1 MKKIKTLVLI
11 KLTDTEKKIFTQFD
25 DRFDISFKDIT
36 EVTITREDIQEAEI
50 IIGYPPRKFLDTAK
64 NLKWLQMIASGV
76 DRYMRNGILPQNT
89 IITNARGSYG
99 EAQSEFMFS
108 MLIAI
113 MKKLHIYRDNQL
125 QSRWHNEGD
134 VMMLRGS
141 TALVVGLGDIGSEF
155 SKLLKAFG
163 VYVIGVRRDAS
174 KPCTYADEVHS
185 FTKLD
190 SLIPRADIIAMVI
203 PATPETENLMNAE
216 RISMMKRG
224 AVLVNS
230 GRGVTVDNEA
240 LCDAIYSG
248 HLAGAAIDVF
258 DPEPIPK
265 EHRIWKIE
273 NILITPHVAGLDYM
287 SHNWQHTLK
296 LIQENLQLYCDGKE
310 LRNIVDRSL
319 YEFK

>member
-11 KLTDTEKKIFTQFD
+11 TLTDTDKKIFTQFE
-25 DRFDISFKDIT
+25 DRLDISFKDIT
-36 EVTITREDIQEAEI
+36 EVPIAREDIQEAEI

-76 DRYMRNGILPQNT
+76 DKYMRNGILPKDT

-99 EAQSEFMFS
+99 ESQSEFMFS

-125 QSRWHNEGD
+125 QSRWHKEGD

-141 TALVVGLGDIGSEF
+141 TALVIGLGDIGSEF

-163 VYVIGVRRDAS
+163 VYVIGIRRDAS
-174 KPCTYADEVHS
+174 KPCVYADEVHS
-185 FTKLD
+185 FTELD
-190 SLIPRADIIAMVI
+190 SLIPRGDIIGMVV

-224 AVLVNS
+224 AVLVNT

-240 LCDAIYSG
+240 LYDALDNG
-248 HLAGAAIDVF
+248 HLSGAAIDVF
-258 DPEPIPK
+258 DLEPIPK
-265 EHRIWKIE
+265 EHRIWKIQ
-273 NILITPHVAGLDYM
+273 NLLITPHVAGLDYM

-296 LIQENLQLYCDGKE
+296 LIHENLQLYCDGKK